1 MYSAESHW
9 QGGDQPAGGGLLGSG
24 RSSTTNTL
32 LWCDIHNDSE
42 GGKTSTATH
51 HTTAHNK
58 HSTQPLYVARYTDP
72 ERPYS
77 SVWSIVRKE
86 RQPKTLPLIH
96 ILSFFLVKMPKSG
109 KIPSLQ
115 K

>member
-24 RSSTTNTL
+24 RSSRTNNL
-32 LWCDIHNDSE
+32 LWCDTHNDSE
-42 GGKTSTATH
+42 GGKTATATH

-72 ERPYS
+72 ERLYS
-77 SVWSIVRKE
+77 SVW
-86 RQPKTLPLIH
+86 
-96 ILSFFLVKMPKSG
+96 
-109 KIPSLQ
+109 
-115 K
+115 